1 MPSIFNNRLRQVILL
16 GIILLLAVLLL
27 KQLVIF
33 LPGFLGAITLYILY
47 RDSYFK
53 LTIKRKWNKTLLA
66 ILLIVGSIFLI
77 ALPLYFSVTLI
88 TNKTKEV
95 LSSPVELMMDA
106 KIVGGKI
113 YELTGYDIMT
123 DENIQNFQ
131 KRAATIVPAL
141 LNSSANIL
149 SNFAILFFLLYFM
162 LTNGREMETFLERF
176 IPLKEENID
185 LLGNET
191 KNIIKANAIGIPV
204 LAIIQGIIATIGYW
218 IFGVKDFGIWGF
230 VTGVFSMVP
239 IVGTAIVWLPL
250 TLYFFSLG
258 QNAHGWGLLIY
269 AVVLISNMDYVARL
283 TILKKLLNV
292 HPLITIFGIII
303 GLGLFGFWGL
313 IFGPLLISYMIILVK
328 IYINEFAP
336 STIS

>member
-16 GIILLLAVLLL
+16 GIILSLAVLLL
-27 KQLVIF
+27 KQLSIF

-47 RDSYFK
+47 RDWYFHC
-53 LTIKRKWNKTLLA
+53 TIKKKWNKTLLA
-66 ILLIVGSIFLI
+66 LLIILGSIFLI
-77 ALPLYFSVTLI
+77 ALPLYFSVTLV

-95 LSSPVELMMDA
+95 LSSPVQLMMDA

-131 KRAATIVPAL
+131 KKAATIVPAL
-141 LNSSANIL
+141 INSSANIL
-149 SNFAILFFLLYFM
+149 SNFAIMFFLLYFM
-162 LTNGREMETFLERF
+162 LTSGRQMESFLERF
-176 IPLKEENID
+176 IPLKEENVD

-204 LAIIQGIIATIGYW
+204 MAILQGIIATIGYW
-218 IFGVKDFGIWGF
+218 IFGVKDFGTWGF

-239 IVGTAIVWLPL
+239 IVGTAVIWVPL
-250 TLYFFSLG
+250 TLYFFSIG
-258 QNAHGWGLLIY
+258 QNSNGWGLLIY
-269 AVVLISNMDYVARL
+269 AVALISNMDYVARL

-292 HPLITIFGIII
+292 HPLITIFGVII

-328 IYINEFAP
+328 IYMNEFAP
-336 STIS
+336 PKSS

>member
-250 TLYFFSLG
+250 TLYFFSIG
-258 QNAHGWGLLIY
+258 QNTHGWGLLIY

>member
-162 LTNGREMETFLERF
+162 F
-176 IPLKEENID
+176 
-185 LLGNET
+185 
-191 KNIIKANAIGIPV
+191 
-204 LAIIQGIIATIGYW
+204 
-218 IFGVKDFGIWGF
+218 
-230 VTGVFSMVP
+230 
-239 IVGTAIVWLPL
+239 
-250 TLYFFSLG
+250 
-258 QNAHGWGLLIY
+258 
-269 AVVLISNMDYVARL
+269 
-283 TILKKLLNV
+283 
-292 HPLITIFGIII
+292 
-303 GLGLFGFWGL
+303 
-313 IFGPLLISYMIILVK
+313 
-328 IYINEFAP
+328 
-336 STIS
+336 

>member
-250 TLYFFSLG
+250 TLYFFSIG